1 MFEIIKKIGIFII
14 LAQAILYFVPGNAYL
29 KYVKALVGVMII
41 AQLARP
47 VLSLFSGEEWK
58 EMDIQT
64 KEFSQ
69 MLNAENQT
77 REIEEKTED
86 IYNRIEEEIKE
97 EAKKAEGREAALTEE
112 TRETGKRET
121 VLTEETGETEET
133 ENNKQDTSDMKL
145 KIKVEK
151 IEIPM
156 NP

>member
-14 LAQAILYFVPGNAYL
+14 LAQAILYFVPGNAYI

-41 AQLARP
+41 AQLVKP
-47 VLSLFSGEEWK
+47 VISLLSGEEWK

-77 REIEEKTED
+77 REIEEKAED
-86 IYNRIEEEIKE
+86 IYIRIEEEIKE
-97 EAKKAEGREAALTEE
+97 EAKKAEERES
-112 TRETGKRET
+112 
-121 VLTEETGETEET
+121 VLTEETKETKET
-133 ENNKQDTSDMKL
+133 ENSEQYTADMKL

>member
-41 AQLARP
+41 AQLVKP
-47 VLSLFSGEEWK
+47 VISLLSGEEWK

-77 REIEEKTED
+77 REIEEKAED
-86 IYNRIEEEIKE
+86 IYIRIEEEIKE
-97 EAKKAEGREAALTEE
+97 EAKKAEERES
-112 TRETGKRET
+112 
-121 VLTEETGETEET
+121 VLTEETKETKET
-133 ENNKQDTSDMKL
+133 ENSEQYTADMKL